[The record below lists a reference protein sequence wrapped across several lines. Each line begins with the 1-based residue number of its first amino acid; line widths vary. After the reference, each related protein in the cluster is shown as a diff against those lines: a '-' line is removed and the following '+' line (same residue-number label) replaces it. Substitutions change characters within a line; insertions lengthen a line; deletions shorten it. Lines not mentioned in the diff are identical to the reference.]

1 MNRFC
6 ELQRK
11 QTFLFRAYCHAYRE
25 NNKDLMDL
33 WQKKL
38 NEIQKYISNISIEEA
53 EKDYKIRYNHICKS
67 VGIGIIIKNNAVYT
81 FDKKRKVTFGE
92 LIEYWKSRN

>member
-11 QTFLFRAYCHAYRE
+11 QTFLFKAYCHAYRE
-25 NNKDLMDL
+25 NNKDLMNL

-38 NEIQKYISNISIEEA
+38 NEIQKYISKISIEEA
-53 EKDYKIRYNHICKS
+53 EKDYKFRYNHICKS
-67 VGIGIIIKNNAVYT
+67 VGIIIKNNAIYNE
-81 FDKKRKVTFGE
+81 KGRKVSFAE
-92 LIEYWKSRN
+92 LIEYWKGEKK